1 MIKLKGLGVENGC
14 VMLREMEIISGLL
27 GSVLFIGVYFGFLL
41 CDGPDHT
48 PQDWPP
54 MMRGF

>member
-1 MIKLKGLGVENGC
+1 
-14 VMLREMEIISGLL
+14 MLREMEIISGLL